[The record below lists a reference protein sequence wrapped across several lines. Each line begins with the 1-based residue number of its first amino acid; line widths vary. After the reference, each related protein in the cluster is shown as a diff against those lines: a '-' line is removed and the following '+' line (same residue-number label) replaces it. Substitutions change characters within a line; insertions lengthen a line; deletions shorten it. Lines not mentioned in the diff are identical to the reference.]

1 MKRQK
6 KNANESNYDV
16 DMLDMDQLDAFTAEA
31 EEHIREVALLLTEVA
46 KDTSNTEPLAEVRRR
61 IHSLKGAASTTG
73 FHDVAHLSHRLED
86 LLQRQLDGELESSP
100 TTIELSQTTVDVLEE
115 LVQGRNH
122 AEACE
127 VLYRRFDDLLGKV
140 VVSESENDEAPVDE
154 DETLDEPVT
163 NETTSSVTAET
174 SLPKTISLIDEF
186 RPTAEQLAE
195 LESDINGRDQISPK
209 LMEVFNEEAEDHLRN
224 IYECFAQLEKDLEN
238 RDVIQ
243 SVRRSAYTLKDA
255 AGAVGLQVVTQLAH
269 RMEDM
274 LDRLYE
280 GGLSLNQHLL
290 TLLFSTAD
298 ALQDLVNGEFD
309 RELMH
314 ATIADLYAEYG
325 FRLSDREDAFTGS
338 TVVEVVKETESV
350 DETPTKGSVEVAT
363 SESQT
368 ADATDEVDES
378 SVLDLDALG
387 ESAGVTLGG
396 SGFGVTP
403 LKVGAQSGNA
413 DEDDNTSTT
422 AKKQPARPAR
432 DDANNGQAL
441 RVPVARLDALTRL
454 VGELIIN
461 RTAFEQR
468 MSDFG
473 HFVEEMQLSIER
485 LRNVGHQLESKYA
498 VNLLGDRKGIGEGAS
513 LTDGL
518 SRMQS
523 KLDEFDDLEM
533 DRYTESH
540 LLARSLAESSTALST
555 VGLEF
560 RNLIGDFDQLL
571 TRQGRLSRDTQDR
584 LMRIRMVPLATV
596 ATRLHRTVRVVS
608 NQQNKKIDLE
618 IRGEYVEL
626 DKFVLE
632 EMADPLL
639 HLLRNAA
646 DHGIEPSAD
655 RQAAGKPER
664 GTIEAKDGVDALEVL
679 QSSARKP
686 DLFLLGIEMPRM
698 DGYELLS
705 SLRSHDAY
713 RNIPVVIVT
722 SRAGEKH
729 RQKALDLGATDYM
742 IKPYQDEQLLS
753 LAESLMQEA
762 TETASVKSVGSVP
775 TGQ

>member
-31 EEHIREVALLLTEVA
+31 EEHVREVALLLTEVA